1 MSKGKQRNT
10 FKKPGELLL
19 QRITCTCLQY
29 VNSYVC
35 VPAVHLDNFTPLIC
49 ELVSACD
56 SQQLFSL
63 RYLCL
68 EPQEAPSSI
77 PVSLCL
83 DVQTLAGGSLYNYS
97 LAVDFLKPPPK
108 EPLPRVYLSSVGPLD
123 MLNMFLCNLFSTS
136 FICLG
141 SCLSP
146 CLSLLLASVY

>member
-1 MSKGKQRNT
+1 MCAYRQST
-10 FKKPGELLL
+10 WITLLL
-19 QRITCTCLQY
+19 LL
-29 VNSYVC
+29 VN
-35 VPAVHLDNFTPLIC
+35 L
-49 ELVSACD
+49 
-56 SQQLFSL
+56 
-63 RYLCL
+63 YLPVILSSCSPYGTFCL

-108 EPLPRVYLSSVGPLD
+108 EPLPQVYLSSVGPLD

-141 SCLSP
+141 SCLSL
-146 CLSLLLASVY
+146 CLSFLLASVYLSLCLLCAVAVK